1 MKKFLLIVALII
13 TSLTSISASEES
25 SESREESR
33 GWGIGGK
40 INIYSGWNGAIGI
53 GVYTRHNL
61 GGSGFRLEPSLVI
74 ICEEGSSIDLTT
86 DLQYPFNLSP
96 SLELYPLVGLSLND
110 PGKLALGVN
119 LGGGLGYRIS
129 QKVTADFGMKYMI
142 STLKSYSNPMIFS
155 IGCGFNF

>member
-1 MKKFLLIVALII
+1 MKKILLIVALII
-13 TSLTSISASEES
+13 TTLPSMWARES
-25 SESREESR
+25 DSESR
-33 GWGIGGK
+33 GWGVGGK

-53 GVYTRHNL
+53 GAYTRHYL

-86 DLQYPFNLSP
+86 DLQYPLKLSHA
-96 SLELYPLVGLSLND
+96 LELYPLVGLSLND

-119 LGGGLGYRIS
+119 MGGGLGYKIS
-129 QKVTADFGMKYMI
+129 QKVTADFGIKYMI
-142 STLKSYSNPMIFS
+142 STLKAYNNPLIFS